1 MKNIFKKYLP
11 TKESLQ
17 KNKSLKA
24 IHHFFEDPNLWH
36 LNCHSVATA
45 ASIGC
50 FIGFLPVPGHM
61 IMAAFLAI
69 AFQANLPIAV
79 AMVWVSNPITIP
91 PMFYL
96 AYRVGIYV
104 LHTPTQTAHFVLD
117 YQWIIHEFDHF
128 AFPILVGS
136 LICGAL
142 LALVVNL
149 LVRLYYLIY
158 PHQSDGH

>member
-1 MKNIFKKYLP
+1 MMKKIFEKYFP
-11 TKESLQ
+11 TRESLL
-17 KNKSLKA
+17 KTKSLKLL
-24 IHHFFEDPNLWH
+24 HRFFDDPNLWH

-50 FIGFLPVPGHM
+50 FVAFLPFPGHM
-61 IMAAFLAI
+61 IMAALLAI

-79 AMVWVSNPITIP
+79 AMVWVSNPFTIP

-104 LHTPTQTAHFVLD
+104 LGRTSADAVHHFPESYTAL
-117 YQWIIHEFDHF
+117 IHDFNYF
-128 AFPILVGS
+128 AFPILIGA

-142 LALVVNL
+142 LAIIANAC
-149 LVRLYYLIY
+149 VRLFYLFR
-158 PHQSDGH
+158 